1 MAAKEAIKPEPRVAL
16 LAGASGLTGT
26 ALLKLLLHDDTFARV
41 LALSRRPLPLEH
53 PRLANRILRFDD
65 LERSLKG
72 QRCSDA
78 FCALGA
84 PGGPQAAESALREV
98 DLRLVAS
105 FARAART
112 LGATR
117 FIVVSAAG
125 ARTGAGEIFQRVKGE
140 MEAEV
145 RQLGFDAV
153 DLLQPGPLLGLRAQ
167 EGVGS
172 VVRKG
177 LLALTAPLL
186 RRSSQGGL
194 APLTPAQ
201 LAAAMLAVAR
211 LPRHGP
217 SSYTGASLNSLTV
230 TARGR

>member
-1 MAAKEAIKPEPRVAL
+1 MAL
-16 LAGASGLTGT
+16 LAGASGMTGT

-53 PRLANRILRFDD
+53 PRLANRILRFED
-65 LERSLKG
+65 LERSLRG

-84 PGGPQAAESALREV
+84 PGGPRAAEGALREV
-98 DLRLVAS
+98 DLGLVSS
-105 FARAART
+105 FARAARA

-117 FIVVSAAG
+117 LIVVSAAG
-125 ARTGAGEIFQRVKGE
+125 ARSGAAEVFQRVKGE

-145 RQLGFDAV
+145 RQMGFDAV

-172 VVRKG
+172 AVRKG
-177 LLALTAPLL
+177 LLAVAAPLL
-186 RRSSQGGL
+186 RRSSQGARAAL
-194 APLTPAQ
+194 SPAQ
-201 LAAAMLAVAR
+201 VATAMLAVAR
-211 LPRHGP
+211 MPRRGV
-217 SSYTGASLNSLTV
+217 STYSGAALAGLAGAT
-230 TARGR
+230 RGR